1 MYGFADPSR
10 KSAAGQYESRKI
22 EVGENRKQNDKVIPC
37 AGSIAHLR
45 GCQLFYICVE
55 CARVLVGIYVCG
67 YRDIRMPHELL
78 CNIDGDPCFLEIG
91 AESMAKTVRGEV
103 WGNRVLYDLIPP
115 KFCPQFYVQV
125 PREGVPKALEAF
137 VIVPVPGAGLKY
149 RGIRFPLHAEEMIF

>member
-1 MYGFADPSR
+1 M
-10 KSAAGQYESRKI
+10 KI
-22 EVGENRKQNDKVIPC
+22 QDFV
-37 AGSIAHLR
+37 
-45 GCQLFYICVE
+45 
-55 CARVLVGIYVCG
+55 VLDLETTGLSVKEDQI
-67 YRDIRMPHELL
+67 
-78 CNIDGDPCFLEIG
+78 LEIG